1 MATLY
6 AGSRPL
12 FPIVLAQTGDP
23 NTFVPAGLLAGILS
37 GREAN
42 LAETVHAEPPLIAG
56 EAVKID
62 GDGRPTLIGCQCA
75 DCATRVFPPVAL
87 CPECMGDDV
96 APLALARSGRL
107 YSYSTVHV
115 APRGWTVPYV
125 AGYVDLPEGVRV
137 FAHVVDVAEERLA
150 MEMEVELTTAVLGT
164 DGDGEPFS
172 SYAFRPCGTEKRV
185 A

>member
-1 MATLY
+1 MT
-6 AGSRPL
+6 
-12 FPIVLAQTGDP
+12 
-23 NTFVPAGLLAGILS
+23 
-37 GREAN
+37 
-42 LAETVHAEPPLIAG
+42 ETVHAEPPLIAG
-56 EAVKID
+56 EAVRIER
-62 GDGRPTLIGCQCA
+62 DGRPTLIGSECA

-87 CPECMGDDV
+87 CPECMGDGL

-115 APRGWTVPYV
+115 APRGWTVPYI

-137 FAHVVDVAEERLA
+137 FTHVVDAAEDRLA

-164 DGDGEPFS
+164 DGDGKAFS
-172 SYAFRPCGTEKRV
+172 SYAFRPRTTEERD